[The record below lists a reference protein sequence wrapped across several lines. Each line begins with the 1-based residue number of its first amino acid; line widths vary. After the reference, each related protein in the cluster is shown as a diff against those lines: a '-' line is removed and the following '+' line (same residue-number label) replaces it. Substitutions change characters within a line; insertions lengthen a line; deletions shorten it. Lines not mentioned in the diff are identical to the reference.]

1 MINALLELLIGGKGM
16 IVMMNKHNL
25 TQVAS
30 SVKERSKEMI
40 TEQTIRLTIR
50 GLIRNLME
58 AGAPDN
64 TPAPHNNTGINVLE
78 DLLKKILPT
87 IEIDYKLL
95 TSNVEQ
101 RTSFRAHI
109 INAVVDTLAPMETN
123 NSVGQEIQEDLDE
136 EIEIELADGDEN
148 VDAEDDMFIDI
159 EPEKK
164 EEEEEEED
172 PRKAFGIEGENE
184 TGRNMAYSTYNKVE
198 QNIIDAYDL
207 LSDPEDEEIFRDYLV
222 ANLKL
227 YFDKYEDQITP
238 VEEPTN
244 QAYET
249 AKKAKDEPE
258 KEIDLEF

>member
-1 MINALLELLIGGKGM
+1 MINASLELLIGGNGL
-16 IVMMNKHNL
+16 IVMMNKDNL
-25 TQVAS
+25 TQTTEP
-30 SVKERSKEMI
+30 VKEKREEMI
-40 TEQTIRLTIR
+40 TEETIRRSIR
-50 GLIRNLME
+50 GLLKNLME

-64 TPAPHNNTGINVLE
+64 NPAPHNNTGINVLE

-87 IEIDYKLL
+87 IETDYKLL
-95 TSNVEQ
+95 TSNIEQ
-101 RTSFRAHI
+101 RESFRAHI

-123 NSVGQEIQEDLDE
+123 NSVGLEGQEGLEE
-136 EIEIELADGDEN
+136 EIEIDIDADDES

-164 EEEEEEED
+164 EEEQEEED
-172 PRKAFGIEGENE
+172 PRDAFGIEGENE

-249 AKKAKDEPE
+249 AKKAKGESE

>member
-1 MINALLELLIGGKGM
+1 
-16 IVMMNKHNL
+16 
-25 TQVAS
+25 
-30 SVKERSKEMI
+30 MI
-40 TEQTIRLTIR
+40 TEQTIRRTIR

-123 NSVGQEIQEDLDE
+123 NSVGQESQEDLEE
-136 EIEIELADGDEN
+136 EIEIELDGDDEN
-148 VDAEDDMFIDI
+148 VDGDDGMFIDI
-159 EPEKK
+159 EPEGK
-164 EEEEEEED
+164 EDDSEEQD
-172 PRKAFGIEGENE
+172 PREAFGIEGEDE

-207 LSDPEDEEIFRDYLV
+207 LSDAEDEEIFRDYLV

-249 AKKAKDEPE
+249 AKKAKGESE